1 MIGRFVVLLFVLA
14 TLLGATIVLAQ
25 EINPVP
31 TPDAATRAESAAD
44 RAAQAAGA
52 ARLAANDASSYLGI
66 FEGIGTLIGVMT
78 GIFVPALAVVAGFV
92 GLNRL
97 SHARDELSDAQK
109 KFEADLDRLRVSI
122 QDDLRSK
129 QDELDALKDDLRK
142 SAEEERLKSVQA
154 SFALSLLPLGER
166 QYQFKDL
173 DGALSTYQQAL
184 NLDPDNIVILYKLG
198 YVYVQMG
205 MTDEARIHLE
215 RALTLQSDFAPAL
228 ATLGYV
234 ERRVAEP
241 LSIQSNQRGQQ
252 LARAEQLIRQ
262 ALAISPKLV
271 DEDGE
276 SWWGSLGGLHR
287 RRGQIDEAIDCY
299 VRATEVTPQ
308 ASYPYGNLAQLYL
321 LRNDRAHMREMY
333 QQTER
338 LALRR
343 VMLDTTDFWAFAD
356 LLVAQLAL
364 GKTADAGDTLA
375 GLFGAAPLDAPN
387 MLDRPLATLRQL
399 AGSLGGSEAAQMQ
412 PFITRIEA
420 QISAGRLNERG

>member
-1 MIGRFVVLLFVLA
+1 MTRRFVVFLFILLS
-14 TLLGATIVLAQ
+14 LLGSTAVLAQ
-25 EINPVP
+25 DGAAA
-31 TPDAATRAESAAD
+31 TPDVAARAESAAD
-44 RAAQAAGA
+44 RAAQSAAA
-52 ARLAANDASSYLGI
+52 ARLAANDASSYLSI
-66 FEGIGTLIGVMT
+66 FESIGTMIGVMT
-78 GIFVPALAVVAGFV
+78 GIFVPLLAVVAGFV

-97 SHARDELSDAQK
+97 GNARNELGDAK
-109 KFEADLDRLRVSI
+109 KQFEDDLDKLRLSI
-122 QDDLRSK
+122 QDDLRAK
-129 QDELDALKDDLRK
+129 QEELDALKDELRK
-142 SAEEERLKSVQA
+142 SAEDERLKSVQA

-173 DGALSTYQQAL
+173 DGALSTYRQAL
-184 NLDPDNIVILYKLG
+184 SLDPDNIVILYKLG

-205 MTDEARIHLE
+205 LTDDARVHLE
-215 RALTLQSDFAPAL
+215 RALELQDDFAPAL

-241 LSIQSNQRGQQ
+241 LPMQNIQRGQQ
-252 LARAEQLIRQ
+252 LARAEQLIRR

-287 RRGQIDEAIDCY
+287 RRGQVDEAIDCY

-321 LRNDRAHMREMY
+321 FKNDRARMREMY

-338 LALRR
+338 MALRR

-387 MLDRPLATLRQL
+387 MLDRPLTTLRQL
-399 AGSLGGSEAAQMQ
+399 AAGLGGSEGAQMQ

-420 QISAGRLNERG
+420 QISADRLNERA